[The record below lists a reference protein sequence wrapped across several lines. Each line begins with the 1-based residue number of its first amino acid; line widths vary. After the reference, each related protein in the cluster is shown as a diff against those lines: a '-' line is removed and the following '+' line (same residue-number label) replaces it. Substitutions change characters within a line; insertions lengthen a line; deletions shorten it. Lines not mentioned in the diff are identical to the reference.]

1 MYERGIEHQDDYRK
15 EKDESHMI
23 SHAMESHSEE
33 ERPKFSLKVLKNH
46 KSPLYRQVHEA
57 ILIAKYQ
64 PIALNSKMEYNRC
77 LLPRLGVL
85 MGEKRMDEEKREEKK
100 EDHQEEESL
109 EENPKRKKITES
121 NLGRKRRKIEKII
134 EAPLGPKVEV
144 ALKQC
149 SQWKRKRS
157 DPAGR
162 QEESPAKFPRRFST
176 EQDEEE
182 KVIKTPAK
190 TPGQSRIEF
199 SYKTPGKNA
208 KKAENLTGPLKVQNS
223 ESQNARN
230 LIYFFEKLS
239 EKQKTKPKLEA
250 KKMARNSAR
259 KKPRPKTKS
268 SNVQVPAQ
276 AKIDSFF
283 VKPSPPISNSSTSG
297 PWIKKNER
305 DPKLA
310 TTKAAGNEPSK

>member
-15 EKDESHMI
+15 EKEESHMI

-33 ERPKFSLKVLKNH
+33 ERPKFSLKVLKSH

-85 MGEKRMDEEKREEKK
+85 MGEKRMDEEKGQEKK

-134 EAPLGPKVEV
+134 EAPLGPKVKV
-144 ALKQC
+144 APKQC

-162 QEESPAKFPRRFST
+162 QEESPAKLPRRSST
-176 EQDEEE
+176 EQDKEE
-182 KVIKTPAK
+182 KLKK
-190 TPGQSRIEF
+190 TPGWSRKEF
-199 SYKTPGKNA
+199 SYKTPGKSA
-208 KKAENLTGPLKVQNS
+208 KKANILTGSLQVQKS
-223 ESQNARN
+223 KPQNARN
-230 LIYFFEKLS
+230 LIYYFE
-239 EKQKTKPKLEA
+239 
-250 KKMARNSAR
+250 
-259 KKPRPKTKS
+259 
-268 SNVQVPAQ
+268 
-276 AKIDSFF
+276 
-283 VKPSPPISNSSTSG
+283 
-297 PWIKKNER
+297 
-305 DPKLA
+305 
-310 TTKAAGNEPSK
+310 